1 MAYASYDYYT
11 QDFFG
16 QAITSTDEFN
26 LLAERASEYIDY
38 VTFGRAANYVS
49 TNDALKKACCAV
61 AEAYQLNEQGGGV
74 VAETVGKIT
83 RNYAAGVSTAPTEEQ
98 RLYRAVSR
106 YLSRTGLLYLGVNP

>member
-16 QAITSTDEFN
+16 KAITSTDEFSR
-26 LLAERASEYIDY
+26 LAERASEYIDF
-38 VTFGRAANYVS
+38 VTFGRAAVYTA
-49 TNDALKKACCAV
+49 TNDLLKKACCAV
-61 AEAYQLNEQGGGV
+61 AEAMKINEEGGGV